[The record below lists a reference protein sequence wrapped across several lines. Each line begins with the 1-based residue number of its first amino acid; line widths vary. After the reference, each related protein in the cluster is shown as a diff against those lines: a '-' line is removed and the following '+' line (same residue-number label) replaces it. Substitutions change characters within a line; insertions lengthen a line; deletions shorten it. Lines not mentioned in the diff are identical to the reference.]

1 MRDSMSQ
8 LINLQSE
15 HLKQFIAAS
24 ERQLKLSL
32 DIMIHNF
39 AGVELNPVKMTDSN
53 AVKILHV
60 GVNNYIG
67 MVPNK
72 PKEVKETKKAKATG
86 PPKPK
91 KESKT
96 KAKTCLVAPPKPK
109 KRKKSS

>member
-1 MRDSMSQ
+1 MSQ

-67 MVPNK
+67 MVPSK
-72 PKEVKETKKAKATG
+72 PKEVKETKKAKRTDRL
-86 PPKPK
+86 
-91 KESKT
+91 S
-96 KAKTCLVAPPKPK
+96 C
-109 KRKKSS
+109 